1 MRKPLDNTGAILLAA
16 AIINQAADDYTLACA
31 RIARLNDRTD
41 RASADKLRAA
51 KRMKSDCE
59 RFFRSGWF
67 VALTGE
73 SGTQMLDR
81 LSGRCAHDPN
91 RNP

>member
-1 MRKPLDNTGAILLAA
+1 MIRHLDDDAAIRLVN
-16 AIINQAADDYTLACA
+16 AIINQTELDFIKADSMIT
-31 RIARLNDRTD
+31 RLNDRTD

-67 VALTGE
+67 EALTGE